1 MSLYSSDILNI
12 HKEIIMKN
20 EIRNNLNKVKLS
32 YTKTVIYHKDGEVLT
47 EFEPGVFE
55 SWLEEEVETE
65 EDLDDLERNIDSVID
80 EHDRREWKEVN
91 TTFENTELGVSDSDY
106 FGEGS
111 FDQSIQM
118 WIDKNKIESLTQQVE
133 SLNQKIKQGETK

>member
-1 MSLYSSDILNI
+1 MN
-12 HKEIIMKN
+12 N

-47 EFEPGVFE
+47 KFEPEVFE
-55 SWLEEEVETE
+55 SWLKEEVETE
-65 EDLDDLERNIDSVID
+65 EDIEDIERNIDEVIEEYD
-80 EHDRREWKEVN
+80 QRNKDSGWTEVN
-91 TTFENTELGVSDSDY
+91 TTFENTEIGVSDSDY

>member
-1 MSLYSSDILNI
+1 MN
-12 HKEIIMKN
+12 N

-47 EFEPGVFE
+47 KFEPEVFE
-55 SWLEEEVETE
+55 SWLKEEVETE
-65 EDLDDLERNIDSVID
+65 EDIEDIERNIDEVIEEYD
-80 EHDRREWKEVN
+80 QRNKDSGWTEVN
-91 TTFENTELGVSDSDY
+91 TTFENTEIGVSDSDY

-118 WIDKNKIESLTQQVE
+118 WIDKNKIESL
-133 SLNQKIKQGETK
+133 NQKIKQGETK

>member
-1 MSLYSSDILNI
+1 
-12 HKEIIMKN
+12 MKN

-47 EFEPGVFE
+47 KFEPEVFE
-55 SWLEEEVETE
+55 SWLKEEVETE
-65 EDLDDLERNIDSVID
+65 EDIDDLEMNIDSVID
-80 EHDRREWKEVN
+80 EYDQRNRDRGWTEVN
-91 TTFENTELGVSDSDY
+91 TTFENTEIGVSDSDY

>member
-1 MSLYSSDILNI
+1 MN
-12 HKEIIMKN
+12 N

-32 YTKTVIYHKDGEVLT
+32 YTKTVIYHKEGEVLT
-47 EFEPGVFE
+47 KFEPEVFE
-55 SWLEEEVETE
+55 SWLKEEVETE
-65 EDLDDLERNIDSVID
+65 DDIEDIERNIDAVIEEYD
-80 EHDRREWKEVN
+80 QRNKDSGWTEVN
-91 TTFENTELGVSDSDY
+91 TTFENTEIGVSDSDY

>member
-1 MSLYSSDILNI
+1 
-12 HKEIIMKN
+12 MKN

-47 EFEPGVFE
+47 KFEPEVFE
-55 SWLEEEVETE
+55 SWLKEEVETE
-65 EDLDDLERNIDSVID
+65 EDIDDLEMNIDSVID
-80 EHDRREWKEVN
+80 EYDNRNKDRGWTEVN

-118 WIDKNKIESLTQQVE
+118 WIDKNKIESL
-133 SLNQKIKQGETK
+133 NQKIKQGETK

>member
-1 MSLYSSDILNI
+1 M
-12 HKEIIMKN
+12 
-20 EIRNNLNKVKLS
+20 LNKVNLS
-32 YTKTVIYHKDGEVLT
+32 YRKTVTYVKSGEVLT
-47 EFEPGVFE
+47 KFDREVFE
-55 SWLEEEVETE
+55 SWLKEEVETE
-65 EDLDDLERNIDSVID
+65 DDIEDIERNIDEVID
-80 EHDRREWKEVN
+80 EYDQRNKDRGWTEVN
-91 TTFENTELGVSDSDY
+91 TTFENTEIGVSDSDY

>member
-1 MSLYSSDILNI
+1 
-12 HKEIIMKN
+12 MKN

-47 EFEPGVFE
+47 KFEPEVFE
-55 SWLEEEVETE
+55 SWLKEEVETE
-65 EDLDDLERNIDSVID
+65 EDIDDLEMNIDSVID
-80 EHDRREWKEVN
+80 EYDQRNRDRGWTEVN
-91 TTFENTELGVSDSDY
+91 TTFENTEIGVSDSDH

>member
-1 MSLYSSDILNI
+1 
-12 HKEIIMKN
+12 MKN

-32 YTKTVIYHKDGEVLT
+32 YSKTVIYHKDGEVLT
-47 EFEPGVFE
+47 KFEPEVFE
-55 SWLEEEVETE
+55 SWLKEEVETE
-65 EDLDDLERNIDSVID
+65 EDIEDIERNIDEVID
-80 EHDRREWKEVN
+80 EYDQRNKDRGWTEVN

>member
-1 MSLYSSDILNI
+1 
-12 HKEIIMKN
+12 MKN

-47 EFEPGVFE
+47 KFEPGVFE

-106 FGEGS
+106 FGEGH

-118 WIDKNKIESLTQQVE
+118 WMDKKKIESLTQQVE
-133 SLNQKIKQGETK
+133 SLTQKIKQGETK

>member
-1 MSLYSSDILNI
+1 MRN
-12 HKEIIMKN
+12 KMNN

-47 EFEPGVFE
+47 KFEPGVFE

-106 FGEGS
+106 FGEGH

-118 WIDKNKIESLTQQVE
+118 WMDKKKIESLTQQVE
-133 SLNQKIKQGETK
+133 SLTQKLESSTS

>member
-1 MSLYSSDILNI
+1 MN
-12 HKEIIMKN
+12 N

-47 EFEPGVFE
+47 KFEPGVFE

-106 FGEGS
+106 FGEGH

-118 WIDKNKIESLTQQVE
+118 WMDKKKIESLTQQVE
-133 SLNQKIKQGETK
+133 SLTQKIKQGETK

>member
-1 MSLYSSDILNI
+1 MN
-12 HKEIIMKN
+12 N

-32 YTKTVIYHKDGEVLT
+32 YTKTEIYHKDGEVLT
-47 EFEPGVFE
+47 KFEPEVFE
-55 SWLEEEVETE
+55 SWLKEEVETE
-65 EDLDDLERNIDSVID
+65 EDIEVIERNIDEVIEEYD
-80 EHDRREWKEVN
+80 QRNKDSGWTEVN
-91 TTFENTELGVSDSDY
+91 TTFENTEIGVSDSDY

>member
-1 MSLYSSDILNI
+1 M
-12 HKEIIMKN
+12 
-20 EIRNNLNKVKLS
+20 LNKVKLS

-47 EFEPGVFE
+47 KFEPEVFE
-55 SWLEEEVETE
+55 SWLKEEVETE
-65 EDLDDLERNIDSVID
+65 EDLEDLERNIDEVID

-106 FGEGS
+106 FGEGP

-118 WIDKNKIESLTQQVE
+118 WMDKKKIESLTQQVE
-133 SLNQKIKQGETK
+133 SLTQKLESSTF

>member
-1 MSLYSSDILNI
+1 
-12 HKEIIMKN
+12 MKN

-47 EFEPGVFE
+47 KFEPEVFE
-55 SWLEEEVETE
+55 SWLKEEVETE
-65 EDLDDLERNIDSVID
+65 DDIDDLEMNIDSVID
-80 EHDRREWKEVN
+80 EHDLREWKKVN

-133 SLNQKIKQGETK
+133 SLTQKIKQGETK

>member
-1 MSLYSSDILNI
+1 MRN
-12 HKEIIMKN
+12 KMNN

-47 EFEPGVFE
+47 KFEPGVFE

-106 FGEGS
+106 FGEGH

-118 WIDKNKIESLTQQVE
+118 WMDKKKIESLTQQVE
-133 SLNQKIKQGETK
+133 SLTQKIKQGETK

>member
-1 MSLYSSDILNI
+1 MN
-12 HKEIIMKN
+12 N

-47 EFEPGVFE
+47 KFEPEVFE
-55 SWLEEEVETE
+55 SWLKEEVETE
-65 EDLDDLERNIDSVID
+65 DDIEDIERNIDVVIEEYD
-80 EHDRREWKEVN
+80 QRNKDSGWTEVN
-91 TTFENTELGVSDSDY
+91 TTFENTEIGVSDSDY

-133 SLNQKIKQGETK
+133 SLTQKLESSTS

>member
-1 MSLYSSDILNI
+1 
-12 HKEIIMKN
+12 MKN

-47 EFEPGVFE
+47 KFEPEVFE
-55 SWLEEEVETE
+55 SWLKEEVETE
-65 EDLDDLERNIDSVID
+65 EDIDDLEMNIDSVID
-80 EHDRREWKEVN
+80 EYDNRNKDRGWTEVN
-91 TTFENTELGVSDSDY
+91 TTFENTEIGVSDSDY

>member
-1 MSLYSSDILNI
+1 MN
-12 HKEIIMKN
+12 N

-47 EFEPGVFE
+47 KFEPEVFE
-55 SWLEEEVETE
+55 SWLKEEVETE
-65 EDLDDLERNIDSVID
+65 EDIDDLEMNIDSVID
-80 EHDRREWKEVN
+80 EYDNRNKDRGWTEVN
-91 TTFENTELGVSDSDY
+91 TTFENTEIGVSDSDY

-133 SLNQKIKQGETK
+133 SLNQKIKQQEK

>member
-1 MSLYSSDILNI
+1 
-12 HKEIIMKN
+12 MKN

-47 EFEPGVFE
+47 KFEPEVFE
-55 SWLEEEVETE
+55 SWLKEEVETE
-65 EDLDDLERNIDSVID
+65 EDLEDLERNIDEVID

-106 FGEGS
+106 FGEGP

-118 WIDKNKIESLTQQVE
+118 WMDKKKIESLTQQVE
-133 SLNQKIKQGETK
+133 SLTQKLESSTF

>member
-1 MSLYSSDILNI
+1 MN
-12 HKEIIMKN
+12 N
-20 EIRNNLNKVKLS
+20 EMRNNLNKVKLS

-47 EFEPGVFE
+47 KFEPEVFE
-55 SWLEEEVETE
+55 SWLKEEVETE
-65 EDLDDLERNIDSVID
+65 DDIEDIERNIDEVIEEYD
-80 EHDRREWKEVN
+80 QRNKDRGWTEVN
-91 TTFENTELGVSDSDY
+91 TTFENTEIGVSDSDY

-133 SLNQKIKQGETK
+133 SLNQKIKQGKTK

>member
-1 MSLYSSDILNI
+1 MN
-12 HKEIIMKN
+12 N

-47 EFEPGVFE
+47 KFEPGVFE

>member
-1 MSLYSSDILNI
+1 
-12 HKEIIMKN
+12 MKN

-47 EFEPGVFE
+47 KFDPEVFE
-55 SWLEEEVETE
+55 SWLKEEVETE
-65 EDLDDLERNIDSVID
+65 DDIEDIERNIDEVID

-118 WIDKNKIESLTQQVE
+118 WIDKNKIESLNQQVE

>member
-1 MSLYSSDILNI
+1 MN
-12 HKEIIMKN
+12 N

-47 EFEPGVFE
+47 KFDPEVFE
-55 SWLEEEVETE
+55 SWLKEEVETE
-65 EDLDDLERNIDSVID
+65 EDIDDLEMNIDEVIEEYD
-80 EHDRREWKEVN
+80 QRNKDSGWTEVN
-91 TTFENTELGVSDSDY
+91 TTFENTEIGVSDSDY

>member
-1 MSLYSSDILNI
+1 
-12 HKEIIMKN
+12 MKN

-47 EFEPGVFE
+47 KFEPEVFE
-55 SWLEEEVETE
+55 SWLKEEVETE
-65 EDLDDLERNIDSVID
+65 EDIDDLEMNIDSVID
-80 EHDRREWKEVN
+80 EHDLREWKEVN

>member
-1 MSLYSSDILNI
+1 MN
-12 HKEIIMKN
+12 N

-47 EFEPGVFE
+47 KFEPEVFE
-55 SWLEEEVETE
+55 SWLKEEVEDE
-65 EDLDDLERNIDSVID
+65 EDIDDLEMNIDSVID

-106 FGEGS
+106 FGEGH

-118 WIDKNKIESLTQQVE
+118 WMDKKKIESLTQQVE
-133 SLNQKIKQGETK
+133 SLTQKIKQGETK

>member
-1 MSLYSSDILNI
+1 MN
-12 HKEIIMKN
+12 N

-47 EFEPGVFE
+47 KFEPEVFE
-55 SWLEEEVETE
+55 SWLKEEVETE
-65 EDLDDLERNIDSVID
+65 DDIEDIERNIDEVIEEYD
-80 EHDRREWKEVN
+80 QRNKDSGWTEVN
-91 TTFENTELGVSDSDY
+91 TTFENTEIGVSDSDY

-133 SLNQKIKQGETK
+133 SLTQKLESSTS

>member
-1 MSLYSSDILNI
+1 MN
-12 HKEIIMKN
+12 N

-47 EFEPGVFE
+47 KFEPEVFE
-55 SWLEEEVETE
+55 SWLKEEVETE
-65 EDLDDLERNIDSVID
+65 DDIEDIERNIDEVIEEYD
-80 EHDRREWKEVN
+80 QRNKDSGWTEVN
-91 TTFENTELGVSDSDY
+91 TTFENTEIGVSDSDY

-133 SLNQKIKQGETK
+133 SLNQKIKQQEK

>member
-1 MSLYSSDILNI
+1 
-12 HKEIIMKN
+12 MKN

-47 EFEPGVFE
+47 KFDPEVFE
-55 SWLEEEVETE
+55 SWLKEEVETE
-65 EDLDDLERNIDSVID
+65 EDIDDLEMNIDSVID
-80 EHDRREWKEVN
+80 EYDNRNKDRGWTEVN
-91 TTFENTELGVSDSDY
+91 TTFENTEIGVSDSDY

>member
-1 MSLYSSDILNI
+1 MN
-12 HKEIIMKN
+12 N

-47 EFEPGVFE
+47 KFEPEVFE
-55 SWLEEEVETE
+55 SWLKEEVETE
-65 EDLDDLERNIDSVID
+65 DDIEDIERNIDEVIEEYD
-80 EHDRREWKEVN
+80 QRNKDSGWTEVN

-106 FGEGS
+106 FGEGP

-118 WIDKNKIESLTQQVE
+118 WMDKKKIESLTQQVE
-133 SLNQKIKQGETK
+133 SLTQKLESSTS

>member
-1 MSLYSSDILNI
+1 MN
-12 HKEIIMKN
+12 N

-47 EFEPGVFE
+47 KFEPEVFE
-55 SWLEEEVETE
+55 SWLKEEVETE
-65 EDLDDLERNIDSVID
+65 DDIEDIERNIDEVIEEYD
-80 EHDRREWKEVN
+80 QRNKDSGWTEVN
-91 TTFENTELGVSDSDY
+91 TTFENTEIGVSDSDY

>member
-1 MSLYSSDILNI
+1 MN
-12 HKEIIMKN
+12 N

-47 EFEPGVFE
+47 KFEPEVFE
-55 SWLEEEVETE
+55 SWLKEEVETE
-65 EDLDDLERNIDSVID
+65 DDIEDIERNIDEVIEEYD
-80 EHDRREWKEVN
+80 QRNKDSGWTEVN
-91 TTFENTELGVSDSDY
+91 TTFENTEIGVSDSDY

-118 WIDKNKIESLTQQVE
+118 WIDKNKIESL
-133 SLNQKIKQGETK
+133 NQKIKQGETK

>member
-1 MSLYSSDILNI
+1 
-12 HKEIIMKN
+12 MKN

-47 EFEPGVFE
+47 KFEPEVFE
-55 SWLEEEVETE
+55 SWLKEEVETE
-65 EDLDDLERNIDSVID
+65 EDIDDLEMNIDSVID
-80 EHDRREWKEVN
+80 EYDNRNKDRGWTEVN
-91 TTFENTELGVSDSDY
+91 TTFENTEIGVSDSDY

-133 SLNQKIKQGETK
+133 SLNQKIKQQEK

>member
-1 MSLYSSDILNI
+1 MN
-12 HKEIIMKN
+12 N

-47 EFEPGVFE
+47 KFEPEVFE
-55 SWLEEEVETE
+55 SWLKEEVETE
-65 EDLDDLERNIDSVID
+65 DDIEDIERNIDEVIEEYD
-80 EHDRREWKEVN
+80 QRNKDSEWTEVN
-91 TTFENTELGVSDSDY
+91 TTFENTEIGVSDSDY

>member
-1 MSLYSSDILNI
+1 MN
-12 HKEIIMKN
+12 N

-47 EFEPGVFE
+47 KFEPEVFE
-55 SWLEEEVETE
+55 SWLKEEVETE
-65 EDLDDLERNIDSVID
+65 EDIEDIERNIDEVIEEYD
-80 EHDRREWKEVN
+80 QRNKDSGWTEVN
-91 TTFENTELGVSDSDY
+91 TTFENTEIGVSDSDY

-133 SLNQKIKQGETK
+133 SLTQKLESSTS

>member
-1 MSLYSSDILNI
+1 MN
-12 HKEIIMKN
+12 N

-47 EFEPGVFE
+47 KFEPGVFE

-133 SLNQKIKQGETK
+133 SLTQKIKQGETK